1 MLFSLVVVL
10 VLLAIAFAHDHLHH
24 DGENGFKRCGVK
36 DLNEDEVIAAEEHF
50 ERKYAEA
57 MKKHPIET
65 LEDKDIYPI
74 DVYFHII
81 TTEPDSNGNV
91 EGDLTK
97 KQVKKSMKVLNRAWG
112 DGEKFI
118 LKETNRIANN
128 NWWNL
133 GIDSSAEAEMKSALR
148 VGGPKTLNIYSSKLS
163 SGLLGWAT
171 FPSWYDGNPSDDG
184 VVILDTSCPGGSAAP
199 YNEGDTLVHEVGH
212 WAGLYHTFQGGCTGK
227 NDQVKDTPA
236 QGGPT
241 YGCPTNEPDTCD
253 REGVDPIHNY
263 MDYTDDACMWEFT
276 SDQKK
281 RMRRQF
287 KAYRL

>member
-57 MKKHPIET
+57 IEIHSAKA
-65 LEDKDIYPI
+65 LEEDSIYPI

-81 TTEPDSNGNV
+81 TSEPDANGNV
-91 EGDLTK
+91 DGDLTQR
-97 KQVKKSMKVLNRAWG
+97 QVYQSMLVLNRAWG
-112 DGEKFI
+112 GNKFN
-118 LKETNRIANN
+118 LKAINRVANDD
-128 NWWNL
+128 WFSI
-133 GIDSSAEAEMKSALR
+133 GSSGSAQTQMKAQLR
-148 VGGPKTLNIYSSKLS
+148 EGGAKTLNIYSTRLTG
-163 SGLLGWAT
+163 GLLGYAT
-171 FPSWYDGNPSDDG
+171 FPWWYDGNPSDDG